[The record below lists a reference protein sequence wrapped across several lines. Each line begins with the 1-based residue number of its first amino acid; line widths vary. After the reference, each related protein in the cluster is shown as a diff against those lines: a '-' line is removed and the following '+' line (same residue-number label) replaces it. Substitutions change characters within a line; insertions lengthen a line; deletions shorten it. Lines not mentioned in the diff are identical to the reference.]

1 VVGHHSP
8 AVVWNYTPREISGHM
23 DFARRV
29 LKLEKADQLTLSA
42 IAARGD
48 SSDIESRHKDLLRGV

>member
-1 VVGHHSP
+1 
-8 AVVWNYTPREISGHM
+8 VVWNYTPREISGHM

>member
-1 VVGHHSP
+1 
-8 AVVWNYTPREISGHM
+8 M

-29 LKLEKADQLTLSA
+29 LKLEKADQLTLAA
-42 IAARGD
+42 IAGRGD